1 MHLNGIPEGENTKNE
16 TETIFEGLIAVKC
29 SKILSLSVGHWSA
42 ALGAGKLVFQAPL
55 HLGEP
60 FN

>member
-1 MHLNGIPEGENTKNE
+1 MLLNGVSEGENTKNE
-16 TETIFEGLIAVKC
+16 LETIFEGLIAVKC
-29 SKILSLSVGHWSA
+29 SKILILSVGDCSWHSN
-42 ALGAGKLVFQAPL
+42 LVFQAPL